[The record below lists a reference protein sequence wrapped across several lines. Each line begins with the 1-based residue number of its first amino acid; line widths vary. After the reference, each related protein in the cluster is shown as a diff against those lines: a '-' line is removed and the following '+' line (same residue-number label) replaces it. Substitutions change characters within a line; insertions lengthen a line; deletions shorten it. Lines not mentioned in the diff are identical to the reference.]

1 MPIENYDLI
10 LIGNVS
16 KDIIII
22 DGKPTHTSA
31 GGSVYYGAFAAEP
44 AGIQLLV
51 ITKLA
56 IQDFGMLSDF
66 WQHAIPVLPLFCRH
80 TTMMEDIFEKQT
92 NYFRRSRILTLAS
105 PFTAADIPVESAK
118 IYLIAGLL
126 HGEIPESLIGELSAR
141 GKVALDVQA
150 FLRRPDGH
158 ELVQEDWREKEMY
171 LPLID
176 FFKADLDEAKILTG
190 EDSLEAILGKLHD
203 WGVTEAMITDNQ
215 GVTVSDGQAK
225 LFAPFPN
232 YTVESRS
239 GRGDT
244 CFASFLS
251 WRTTHDLEESLE
263 HAARITSKKLRRPGP
278 YIE

>member
-1 MPIENYDLI
+1 MPIDNYDLI
-10 LIGNVS
+10 LIGNLS

-22 DGKPTHTSA
+22 DNKSARTSS
-31 GGSVYYGAFAAEP
+31 GGSVYYGAFAAKP

-56 IQDFGMLSDF
+56 IQDYGMLGDF

-80 TTMMEDIFEKQT
+80 TTVMEDIFEKRA
-92 NYFRRSRILTLAS
+92 NYSRRSRILSLAS
-105 PFTAADIPVESAK
+105 PFSAEDIPVESAK

-126 HGEIPESLIGELSAR
+126 HGEIPESLIGELSGR
-141 GKVALDVQA
+141 GKVAVDVQA
-150 FLRRPDGH
+150 FLRRPDGPD
-158 ELVQEDWREKEMY
+158 LVQEDWREKEMY
-171 LPLID
+171 LPLVD

-190 EDSLEAILGKLHD
+190 EDSLEAILEKLHA
-203 WGVTEAMITDNQ
+203 WGVKEAMITDNP
-215 GVTVSDGQAK
+215 GVTVSDGKAI
-225 LFAPFPN
+225 LFSPFPG

-244 CFASFLS
+244 CFASYLS
-251 WRTTHDLEESLE
+251 WRTKHGLEESLQ

-278 YIE
+278 YLE

>member
-10 LIGNVS
+10 LIGNLS

-56 IQDFGMLSDF
+56 IQDFGILEDF

-80 TTMMEDIFEKQT
+80 TTVMEDIFEKHT
-92 NYFRRSRILTLAS
+92 NYSRRSRIISLAS
-105 PFTAADIPVESAK
+105 PFSAADIPVESAK

-126 HGEIPESLIGELSAR
+126 HGEIPESLIGELSSR

-150 FLRRPDGH
+150 FLRRLDGP
-158 ELVQEDWREKEMY
+158 ELVQEDWRQKEKY

-176 FFKADLDEAKILTG
+176 FFKADMDEAKILTG
-190 EDSLEAILGKLHD
+190 EDSLEAILEKLHD
-203 WGVTEAMITDNQ
+203 WGAKEAMITENP
-215 GVTVSDGQAK
+215 GVTVSDGK
-225 LFAPFPN
+225 VRLFAPFPS
-232 YTVESRS
+232 YTAESRS

-244 CFASFLS
+244 CFASYLS
-251 WRTTHDLEESLE
+251 WRTSHSLEESLE
-263 HAARITSKKLRRPGP
+263 HAARITSKKLRQPGP
-278 YIE
+278 YSE